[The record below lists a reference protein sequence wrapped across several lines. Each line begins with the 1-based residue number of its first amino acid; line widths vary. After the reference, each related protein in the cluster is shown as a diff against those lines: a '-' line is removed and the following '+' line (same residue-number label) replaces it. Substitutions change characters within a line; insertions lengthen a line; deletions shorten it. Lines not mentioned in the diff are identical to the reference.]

1 MLIHKKNSFRTL
13 LLGDQK
19 TNKSSSG
26 HVFLYFAMKTLFFK
40 NKNIQYLGEF
50 MVFHLNTKNHD
61 LIIRFK
67 EGMRIASDFNLGWAT
82 ESFLKKSIN
91 IKLVSYLGPLRQYD
105 RFWAYFEPLCLNF
118 RLKNDVLKLM
128 FEYSCSST

>member
-1 MLIHKKNSFRTL
+1 
-13 LLGDQK
+13 
-19 TNKSSSG
+19 
-26 HVFLYFAMKTLFFK
+26 
-40 NKNIQYLGEF
+40 
-50 MVFHLNTKNHD
+50 MVSHLNTKNHD

-105 RFWAYFEPLCLNF
+105 RF
-118 RLKNDVLKLM
+118 
-128 FEYSCSST
+128 